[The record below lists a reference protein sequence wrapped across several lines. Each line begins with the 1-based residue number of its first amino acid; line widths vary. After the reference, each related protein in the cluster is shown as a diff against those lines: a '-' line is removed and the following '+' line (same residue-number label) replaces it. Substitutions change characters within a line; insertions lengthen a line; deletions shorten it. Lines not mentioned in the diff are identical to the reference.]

1 MPDPSP
7 SLTLDLRGE
16 GGAELGREEGGG
28 GGEISNGEERGRIV
42 EAKRALGP
50 VCPPLS
56 DLAERPNFALA
67 IEVSVF
73 RHYVK

>member
-1 MPDPSP
+1 MGGVGGAG
-7 SLTLDLRGE
+7 LRGE
-16 GGAELGREEGGG
+16 ERE
-28 GGEISNGEERGRIV
+28 RIV

-50 VCPPLS
+50 ACPPSS

-67 IEVSVF
+67 IGMSVF